1 MFTAGWNNEPEAAQ
15 MLPTVLLAIAL
26 IATCEYQTRPP
37 RAANYSP
44 FFFSSREALL
54 LKINSLKR
62 NKEVLQD
69 RDTDEC
75 LHLGIK
81 MRN

>member
-37 RAANYSP
+37 RAANYSS
-44 FFFSSREALL
+44 FFFS
-54 LKINSLKR
+54 LKR
-62 NKEVLQD
+62 SLVIKNKF
-69 RDTDEC
+69 
-75 LHLGIK
+75 IK
-81 MRN
+81 T